1 MATIGGA
8 DYRVNLGLPVL
19 GGLELRV
26 VFIGYM
32 PSDRGATSRVR
43 PSTIVIVVQI
53 KGDLILVLRSD
64 TQGSRVRPRAQ
75 KPACLGRRLCGRGGG
90 VGDDGIGGMAGVP
103 LHPLALGNV
112 RTLRR
117 LLDAHPATRH
127 VVVVGVGGVDGPA
140 AYRRMRGVGAAF
152 VGVGTVL
159 GRKGVDV
166 FREIGEGLGGVR

>member
-1 MATIGGA
+1 MPRLEDDDGGA
-8 DYRVNLGLPVL
+8 GVGA
-19 GGLELRV
+19 G
-26 VFIGYM
+26 IG
-32 PSDRGATSRVR
+32 R
-43 PSTIVIVVQI
+43 P
-53 KGDLILVLRSD
+53 KL
-64 TQGSRVRPRAQ
+64 
-75 KPACLGRRLCGRGGG
+75 
-90 VGDDGIGGMAGVP
+90 GDDGIGGMAGVP

-152 VGVGTVL
+152 VGVGTAL